1 MSSPPVDLPRG
12 GPALTALL
20 LAVDARGLGGAMLD
34 HPLHEQARAFSL
46 LVQRA
51 LPDGAPLRRVP
62 SSVTPDRLYGGV
74 DLAAT
79 LSTGKLVAERGVLA
93 AADGGVIV
101 VPMAERLSI
110 AARTALCEVLD
121 HAEVQVA
128 RDGIGERHAA
138 RICALV
144 MDESID
150 DEAVHAALRDRL
162 AFVVRLSGAAADALL
177 DETDERD
184 VASWERQAR
193 DARHRLTSVSVDE
206 SWIAALCDTAD
217 AFGIDSVRAPLMAL
231 RCARAHAALHGRL
244 MIVEADAEVAAALV
258 LAPRATRWPS
268 PPPEVA
274 NENEPPASAQP
285 PSPEPPEPPAMELK
299 PDDARDEPE
308 SPDADADDERPIT
321 PSSSTDLLREA
332 VASALPPGMLA
343 QLLEKV
349 SGGTMHGRVGAE
361 KQNMLRGRPRGARS
375 GSPRGGARLH
385 LLETLRAAA
394 PWQRARLAHAA
405 QMTTAA
411 SAPSAAPTH
420 TRPRV
425 NIRREDFRIRRYIE
439 KTGTTV
445 LFVVDASGSSALH
458 RLAEAKG
465 AVEML
470 LAESYARRDR
480 VSLIAF
486 RGKGTELLLPPTRAL
501 ARAKKVLA
509 ALPGGG
515 GTPLAHAIE
524 AALEQALAVK
534 RSGSAP
540 LVVMLT
546 DGRANIARDGA
557 PGRPGAERD
566 ALIASA
572 RFAQQNIPALFVD
585 TSLRGEPVARRVADA
600 MRARYVLLPSANA
613 KALGGLV
620 RTAMQMADGSVR
632 A

>member
-1 MSSPPVDLPRG
+1 MSSAVADLPRG

-20 LAVDARGLGGAMLD
+20 LAVDARGLGGAMLE
-34 HPLHEQARAFSL
+34 HPLHEPARAFSL
-46 LVQRA
+46 LVQRV
-51 LPDGAPLRRVP
+51 LPQGAPLRRVP

-79 LSTGKLVAERGVLA
+79 LSTGRIVAERGVLA

-128 RDGIGERHAA
+128 RDGINEQHAA
-138 RICALV
+138 RICAV
-144 MDESID
+144 IMDESVD
-150 DEAVHAALRDRL
+150 DESVHDALRDRL
-162 AFVVRLSGAAADALL
+162 AFVVRMSGSAADALL
-177 DETDERD
+177 EETDDRD
-184 VASWERQAR
+184 LASWERQTR
-193 DARHRLTSVSVDE
+193 DARHRLMSVSVDE
-206 SWIAALCDTAD
+206 SWIVAICETAD

-244 MIVEADAEVAAALV
+244 MLVEADAEMAAALV
-258 LAPRATRWPS
+258 LAPRATRLP
-268 PPPEVA
+268 PPPEEPA
-274 NENEPPASAQP
+274 NENEPPGEPP
-285 PSPEPPEPPAMELK
+285 PSPPENTPPSPPPLPPEPPDAESD
-299 PDDARDEPE
+299 DDAPM
-308 SPDADADDERPIT
+308 P
-321 PSSSTDLLREA
+321 PSSNTDVLREA
-332 VASALPPGMLA
+332 VTSALPPGLLA

-349 SGGTMHGRVGAE
+349 NGGTMQGRVGAE
-361 KQNMLRGRPRGARS
+361 KQNMMRGRPRGART
-375 GSPRGGARLH
+375 GLPRGGARLH

-394 PWQRARLAHAA
+394 PWQRARLAQAA
-405 QMTTAA
+405 AP
-411 SAPSAAPTH
+411 SAPSSPSH
-420 TRPRV
+420 TRPRI
-425 NIRREDFRIRRYIE
+425 NIRREDFRIRRFIE

-445 LFVVDASGSSALH
+445 LFVVDASGSSALN
-458 RLAEAKG
+458 RLSEAKG

-486 RGKGTELLLPPTRAL
+486 RGQGTELLLPPTRAL

-515 GTPLAHAIE
+515 GTPLAHAID
-524 AALEQALAVK
+524 AALEQALSAK
-534 RSGSAP
+534 RAGSAP

-566 ALIASA
+566 ALLASA
-572 RFAQQNIPALFVD
+572 RFAQQSIPAMFVD
-585 TSLRGEPVARRVADA
+585 TSARGEPVARRVAEA
-600 MRARYVLLPSANA
+600 MRARYVLLPAANA

-620 RTAMQMADGSVR
+620 RTAMNMAEGGDR

>member
-1 MSSPPVDLPRG
+1 MSSPPADLPRG

-20 LAVDARGLGGAMLD
+20 LAVDARGLGGAILD
-34 HPLHEQARAFSL
+34 HPLHEQARTFSL

-79 LSTGKLVAERGVLA
+79 LSTGKLVSERGVLA

-101 VPMAERLSI
+101 VPMAERLSV
-110 AARTALCEVLD
+110 AARTAMCEVLD
-121 HAEVQVA
+121 HADVQVA
-128 RDGIGERHAA
+128 RDGIGEHHAA
-138 RICALV
+138 RVCVII
-144 MDESID
+144 MDESVD
-150 DEAVHAALRDRL
+150 DESVHEALRDRL
-162 AFVVRLSGAAADALL
+162 AFVVRMGGSAAETLL
-177 DETDERD
+177 DDTDDRAL
-184 VASWERQAR
+184 ASWERQAR
-193 DARHRLTSVSVDE
+193 DARHRLMSVSVDE
-206 SWIAALCDTAD
+206 SWIVALCETAD

-244 MIVEADAEVAAALV
+244 MLAEADAEVAAALV
-258 LAPRATRWPS
+258 LAPRATRWPMPPDEPANDHDDANDA
-268 PPPEVA
+268 PPPTA
-274 NENEPPASAQP
+274 PPEQP
-285 PSPEPPEPPAMELK
+285 PSME
-299 PDDARDEPE
+299 DG
-308 SPDADADDERPIT
+308 SPDTEQEPSDTESDDERPT
-321 PSSSTDLLREA
+321 PPSNNTDLLRQA
-332 VASALPPGMLA
+332 VASALPPGLLA

-349 SGGTMHGRVGAE
+349 NGGTMHGRVGAE
-361 KQNMLRGRPRGARS
+361 KHNMLRGRPRGARS
-375 GSPRGGARLH
+375 GLPRGGSRLH

-394 PWQRARLAHAA
+394 PWQRARLTHAA
-405 QMTTAA
+405 QVAA
-411 SAPSAAPTH
+411 QMAPQSHTH
-420 TRPRV
+420 KRPRV

-486 RGKGTELLLPPTRAL
+486 RGQGTELLLPPTRAL

-524 AALEQALAVK
+524 AALEQALAAK
-534 RSGSAP
+534 RAGSAP

-566 ALIASA
+566 ALLASA

-585 TSLRGEPVARRVADA
+585 TSLRGEPVARRVAEA
-600 MRARYVLLPSANA
+600 MRARYVLLPAANA

-620 RTAMQMADGSVR
+620 RTAMHMADGSGH